1 VNFGNDPPVS
11 RPRSRQG
18 FIRILGVTGIALF
31 LLGLAIV
38 LPLFLSKIDL
48 PQPAGTD
55 GGQVDVTES
64 AGLAPTV
71 TATDD
76 PTTAPEPPD
85 STEPGPGQPTPTAAP
100 ARTKT
105 VTVPAELEECLR
117 VDTHIVCTYRDG
129 RTIALDATEP
139 SGIDLT
145 SALVGVGTMVSASG
159 ALLSGVAAWQG
170 HRQRVRTARPP
181 HRASSK
187 SRRR

>member
-1 VNFGNDPPVS
+1 M
-11 RPRSRQG
+11 
-18 FIRILGVTGIALF
+18 
-31 LLGLAIV
+31 
-38 LPLFLSKIDL
+38 LPLLLSRIDL

-64 AGLAPTV
+64 VAPTPTV
-71 TATDD
+71 TEKKVD
-76 PTTAPEPPD
+76 PTTALEPPE
-85 STEPGPGQPTPTAAP
+85 STEPGPGQPPTTTAAP
-100 ARTKT
+100 ARTET
-105 VTVPAELEECLR
+105 VTVPAELKECLR